1 MPATTSCSSCK
12 IWGGPIS
19 FHEKNG
25 QGPTASASSQR
36 DFSPCTYSASST
48 AFFFSKYSWKYCS
61 GIIKV
66 DWCTWWTTVK
76 QMSLAALKGPDK
88 QLNTGHGILI
98 LTHTD
103 EEGAG
108 RSIETIV
115 TAAVRVR
122 RAGSLSRDPTSS
134 TPCLAEGGRDPGSGR
149 WAWAAGGVEV
159 LPRSLRP
166 SPPKAQPAREEL
178 LPEPTA
184 SRPANPRQP

>member
-1 MPATTSCSSCK
+1 VPRIRMPATTSCSSCK

-48 AFFFSKYSWKYCS
+48 VPLRLNRRVFFFPKYSWKYCS

-66 DWCTWWTTVK
+66 DWCTWCTTVK
-76 QMSLAALKGPDK
+76 QMSLAALKVKDPDN

-98 LTHTD
+98 LTHAD
-103 EEGAG
+103 EEGALAG
-108 RSIETIV
+108 TSIETIV

-122 RAGSLSRDPTSS
+122 RAL
-134 TPCLAEGGRDPGSGR
+134 
-149 WAWAAGGVEV
+149 
-159 LPRSLRP
+159 
-166 SPPKAQPAREEL
+166 
-178 LPEPTA
+178 
-184 SRPANPRQP
+184 